1 MAMKLHKM
9 GYSVFVVSYPVG
21 RQLGETEQVKQGQA
35 AARDLTQVIR
45 YLTEAQTQYSVNMDD
60 YGLFGF

>member
-1 MAMKLHKM
+1 MKLHKM

-35 AARDLTQVIR
+35 AARELTQVIR
-45 YLTEAQTQYSVNMDD
+45 YLTEHQKTVFCKH
-60 YGLFGF
+60 G